1 MAKRRVKQTADPV
14 WKLPDSGVV
23 ESVLVTMEEAIPA
36 IVKRVEEREALTAES
51 RFEVPKVARPTTVE
65 DDS

>member
-1 MAKRRVKQTADPV
+1 MPKRRVKETVDTV
-14 WKLPDSGVV
+14 WRLSGRAVV
-23 ESVLVTMEEAIPA
+23 EDVLGEMERAVPA

>member
-23 ESVLVTMEEAIPA
+23 ESVLGKMEEAIPA

-51 RFEVPKVARPTTVE
+51 RFEVLKVARPTTVE
-65 DDS
+65 GDS

>member
-1 MAKRRVKQTADPV
+1 MGKPRVKQTADPV
-14 WKLPDSGVV
+14 WKLPESGVV
-23 ESVLVTMEEAIPA
+23 ESVLGKMEQAIPA

-51 RFEVPKVARPTTVE
+51 RFEVPKVAKPTTAE

>member
-14 WKLPDSGVV
+14 WKLPESGAI
-23 ESVLVTMEEAIPA
+23 ESVLETMEQAIPA
-36 IVKRVEEREALTAES
+36 IVKRVEEREALTVAS
-51 RFEVPKVARPTTVE
+51 RFEVPKVAKPKTVE

>member
-23 ESVLVTMEEAIPA
+23 ESVLGKMAAAIPA

-51 RFEVPKVARPTTVE
+51 RFEVPKVARPTTLE

>member
-14 WKLPDSGVV
+14 WKLPDRGVV
-23 ESVLVTMEEAIPA
+23 ESVLGKMEEAIPA
-36 IVKRVEEREALTAES
+36 MVKRVEEREALTAES
-51 RFEVPKVARPTTVE
+51 RFEVPKVARPTAVE